1 MSMWDWAILS
11 TKKNP
16 SQTKL
21 NCSATVPRVEEDA
34 ELVKVV
40 ARYRDGKLV
49 KGFTRNFFANKDCFH
64 VSPPEDPYGEPK
76 AILMKDL
83 KAVFFV
89 RDFAGN
95 PHYAERKEFPIGQT
109 LYGRRMEVRFCDG
122 EIIVGAT
129 LGYGGDRIGF
139 FIAPPDP
146 NCNNIRVFAVSTAVE
161 NVRRL

>member
-1 MSMWDWAILS
+1 MSMRDWPILS
-11 TKKNP
+11 TKKNFA
-16 SQTKL
+16 QTKP
-21 NCSATVPRVEEDA
+21 NSSTAAPRVGEDA
-34 ELVKVV
+34 ELIKVV
-40 ARYRDGKLV
+40 ARYRDGRLV

-64 VSPPEDPYGEPK
+64 VSPPDDPYGEPK
-76 AILMKDL
+76 AILMKEL

-95 PHYAERKEFPIGQT
+95 PRYVERKEFPIGQS
-109 LYGRRMEVRFCDG
+109 LHGRRMEVRFSDG
-122 EIIVGAT
+122 EVIVGAT

-146 NCNNIRVFAVSTAVE
+146 NSNNIRVFAISTAVE

>member
-1 MSMWDWAILS
+1 MSIKDWAILS
-11 TKKNP
+11 TKRIP
-16 SQTKL
+16 SQTKPIY
-21 NCSATVPRVEEDA
+21 STTVHSVEEDA
-34 ELVKVV
+34 ELIKVV
-40 ARYRDGKLV
+40 VRYRDGRLV

-95 PHYAERKEFPIGQT
+95 PDYAERKEFDIGQT
-109 LYGRRMEVRFCDG
+109 PHGRRMEVRFCDG